1 MMRQQS
7 HRGTPGGRPAF
18 TLIEFL
24 TVLGLIGLLVVL
36 LLPAIQAAREAAR
49 RTDCSNKLRKIGLAM
64 ANYLSS
70 YGTFPSGSNGR
81 GYSPQCV
88 VLPYLEERPLFDS
101 LNLSLPP
108 DDIARTSANYT
119 AICTKVNAFICPGNR
134 PKRGPFG
141 WTAYAAN
148 RGVYR
153 WGGDRTNGAFILA
166 MDGRNICMSPAS
178 FTDGTSTTAFI
189 SEWVVGT
196 GRRSNGDPRGD
207 IYDTIDRFLSKSE
220 FDAFC
225 DQCHGMNVAE
235 TRIIVPGK
243 GQQWHRAGYMYTH
256 YNHVLAPNDHACMPS
271 GFVQEGAFPAGS
283 HHGNGANVM
292 CADGHVRFSTQTV
305 SRKVWRAVGT
315 RNGGEVVS
323 ADEF

>member
-1 MMRQQS
+1 MMQKQS
-7 HRGTPGGRPAF
+7 HCGTPGGRPAF
-18 TLIEFL
+18 TLIELL
-24 TVLGLIGLLVVL
+24 TVLGLMGLLVVL

-49 RTDCSNKLRKIGLAM
+49 RTDCSNKLRQIGLAM

-108 DDIARTSANYT
+108 DDIDRTAANYT
-119 AICTKVNAFICPGNR
+119 AICTKVNAFICPSNW

-153 WGGDRTNGAFILA
+153 WCGDRTNGVFIE
-166 MDGRNICMSPAS
+166 GREAYVSPAG
-178 FTDGTSTTAFI
+178 FTDETSTAAFI

-196 GRRSNGDPRGD
+196 GLDSNGDPRGD
-207 IYDTIDRFLSKSE
+207 IYRTPDEFLSKSE

-225 DQCHGMNVAE
+225 DQCHGLNVAE
-235 TRIIVPGK
+235 TSIVVSGK
-243 GQQWHRAGYMYTH
+243 GSLWYRSGY
-256 YNHVLAPNDHACMPS
+256 LCKLQS
-271 GFVQEGAFPAGS
+271 
-283 HHGNGANVM
+283 
-292 CADGHVRFSTQTV
+292 CALDQ
-305 SRKVWRAVGT
+305 
-315 RNGGEVVS
+315 
-323 ADEF
+323 